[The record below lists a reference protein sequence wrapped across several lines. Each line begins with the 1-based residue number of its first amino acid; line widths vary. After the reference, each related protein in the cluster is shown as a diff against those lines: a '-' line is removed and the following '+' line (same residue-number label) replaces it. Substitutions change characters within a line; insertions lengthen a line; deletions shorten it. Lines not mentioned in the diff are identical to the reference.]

1 MSLRLERQPN
11 RRTAGSEGQLLL
23 MSHFFTPKS
32 ETHDGTTAFFEVDA
46 ANTDVYA
53 YDMDSLANS
62 HTPAMARLPTCLYT
76 PCKSTFQPQNHETV
90 RLPITLT
97 ERQ

>member
-1 MSLRLERQPN
+1 
-11 RRTAGSEGQLLL
+11 

-53 YDMDSLANS
+53 YDMDSLDNS
-62 HTPAMARLPTCLYT
+62 HTPAMARLPTCLYKPGQIYVST
-76 PCKSTFQPQNHETV
+76 SKSRNGTTTDSPD
-90 RLPITLT
+90 
-97 ERQ
+97 